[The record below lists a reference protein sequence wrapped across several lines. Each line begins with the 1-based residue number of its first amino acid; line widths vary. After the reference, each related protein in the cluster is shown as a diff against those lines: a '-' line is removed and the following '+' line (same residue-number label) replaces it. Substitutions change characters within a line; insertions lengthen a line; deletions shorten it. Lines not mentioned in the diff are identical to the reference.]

1 MPFHRG
7 PLGRVLVMS
16 DQGLG
21 GSEGIRGSLDLGESV
36 PGKGNS
42 RSKDVAGE

>member
-16 DQGLG
+16 DQRPG
-21 GSEGIRGSLDLGESV
+21 GSEGIRGSLYLEESV

>member
-16 DQGLG
+16 DQRLG
-21 GSEGIRGSLDLGESV
+21 GSEEIRGSLYLGESV

>member
-1 MPFHRG
+1 MPFLRG

-21 GSEGIRGSLDLGESV
+21 GTEGIRGSLDLGESV

-42 RSKDVAGE
+42 RSKDVAGK

>member
-1 MPFHRG
+1 
-7 PLGRVLVMS
+7 MS
-16 DQGLG
+16 DQRPG
-21 GSEGIRGSLDLGESV
+21 GSEGIRGSLYLEESV